1 MQYSIQSYFF
11 FYSVPLPTMQLQ
23 ELLSHYWSL
32 NELRKQQQLAVDT
45 VLSGSDCLVLL
56 PTGGGKSLCYQ
67 LPALLMEGVTIVVSP
82 LISLIQDQVKDLS
95 GRGIQVLAIHSAMH
109 PNEILINLNNA
120 VNGWPK
126 LLYCSPERLQQ
137 PLVQAKLQQMK
148 VAMLVVDE
156 AHCISEWGNEF
167 RPNYRKLLEIRKLL
181 PNVPCMALTATATPK
196 VQTDIRE
203 QLALK
208 GPTIAASFKRA
219 NLSYNFRNEPDP
231 FTRSKLSLQ
240 KVAGS
245 AIIYCRNRR
254 KTAEIAEWLH
264 REGVSA
270 LPYHAGLSNQVRE
283 SNQQQWMRNKIRV
296 LVATNAFGM
305 GINKPDV
312 RLVIHWEL
320 PESVEAYF
328 QESGRAG
335 RDGKAAFSLLY
346 HTENAWAEAYQKV
359 QAKYPE
365 LEFCRRMYQSI
376 ANYFHLA
383 VGAGQMQSYDL
394 DLAHFCKTYSYQLKE
409 VLPALQIL
417 ADCEFITLTEAVFRP
432 AKVMFLLNPQDL
444 YAFEVAHYEYVPII
458 KTILRITGSNAFSWF
473 SNIVTPV
480 LARTI
485 NMELAQFEKQLEEL
499 MQYGVLTYQPASDN
513 PRLTFL
519 TERWDA
525 ERLPIPMARL
535 NTLKE
540 NHLARLNQLRSIA
553 SGITGCR
560 QNLLLD
566 YFEEQSQTPCGICD
580 LCRNPENTQVSLV
593 DAIQL
598 QILQLLSSGTSQ
610 TAYQLVQSTKSTPE
624 TVAIALHQLLKQGKV
639 IAGEEG
645 YMLN

>member
-1 MQYSIQSYFF
+1 
-11 FYSVPLPTMQLQ
+11 MQLQ
-23 ELLSHYWSL
+23 EVLSHYWSL
-32 NELRKQQQLAVDT
+32 TELRKQQQLAVDT
-45 VLSGSDCLVLL
+45 VLAGSDCLVLL

-67 LPALLMEGVTIVVSP
+67 LPALMMEGVTIVVSP

-126 LLYCSPERLQQ
+126 LFYCSPERLQQ

-148 VAMLVVDE
+148 IAMLVVDE

-167 RPNYRKLLEIRKLL
+167 RPSYRKLMEVRKLL

-196 VQTDIRE
+196 VQADIRE
-203 QLALK
+203 QLSLK

-219 NLSYNFRNEPDP
+219 NLSYNFRVEQDP
-231 FTRSKLSLQ
+231 FTRTKLSLQ

-254 KTAEIAEWLH
+254 KTAEISDWLQ
-264 REGVSA
+264 REGISA
-270 LPYHAGLSNQVRE
+270 LPYHAGLSNQIRDY
-283 SNQQQWMRNKIRV
+283 NQQQWMRNKVRV

-335 RDGKAAFSLLY
+335 RDGKSAFALLY
-346 HTENAWAEAYQKV
+346 HTENAWSEASQKV

-365 LEFCRRMYQSI
+365 LGFCRRIYQSLS
-376 ANYFHLA
+376 NYFHLA
-383 VGAGQMQSYDL
+383 VGAGFMQSYDL
-394 DLAHFCKTYSYQLKE
+394 DLAKFCKTYNYQLKE
-409 VLPALQIL
+409 VLPALQTL
-417 ADCEFITLTEAVFRP
+417 VDCEFIALTEAVFRP

-458 KTILRITGSNAFSWF
+458 KTILKITGANAFSWF

-485 NMELAQFEKQLEEL
+485 NVEQAQFEKQLEEL
-499 MQYGVLTYQPASDN
+499 MQYGVLTYEPASDN

-525 ERLPIPMARL
+525 DRLPVPMARL
-535 NTLKE
+535 KALKE
-540 NHLARLNQLRSIA
+540 NHLARLNQLKAISSSEI
-553 SGITGCR
+553 GCR
-560 QNLLLD
+560 QNLLLN
-566 YFEEQSQTPCGICD
+566 YFGEELKEPCGICD
-580 LCRNPENTQVSLV
+580 LCRNPSQVQTSSME
-593 DAIQL
+593 AMQAT
-598 QILQLLSSGTSQ
+598 ILQTLSAEGALN
-610 TAYQLVQSTKSTPE
+610 AYQLVQLTKSTPE
-624 TVAIALHQLLKQGKV
+624 AVAIALHSLLKQGKV
-639 IAGEEG
+639 VGSEVG
-645 YMLN
+645 YSLVS

>member
-1 MQYSIQSYFF
+1 
-11 FYSVPLPTMQLQ
+11 MQLQ
-23 ELLSHYWSL
+23 EALSHYWSL
-32 NELRKQQQLAVDT
+32 SELRKQQQLAVDT
-45 VLSGSDCLVLL
+45 VLAGSDCLVLL

-67 LPALLMEGVTIVVSP
+67 LPALLMDGVTIVVSP
-82 LISLIQDQVKDLS
+82 LISLIEDQVKDLS

-126 LLYCSPERLQQ
+126 LFYCSPERLQQ

-167 RPNYRKLLEIRKLL
+167 RPNYRKLLEVRKLL
-181 PNVPCMALTATATPK
+181 PKVPCMALTATATPK
-196 VQTDIRE
+196 VQTDIRV
-203 QLALK
+203 QLSIN
-208 GPTIAASFKRA
+208 GPTIAASFKRK
-219 NLSYNFRNEPDP
+219 NLSYNFREEPDP
-231 FTRSKLSLQ
+231 FTRTKLSLQ

-254 KTAEIAEWLH
+254 KTAEISEWLQ
-264 REGVSA
+264 REGIAA
-270 LPYHAGLSNQVRE
+270 LPYHAGLTNQVRAN
-283 SNQQQWMRNKIRV
+283 NQKQWMQNKVRV

-328 QESGRAG
+328 QESGRVG
-335 RDGKAAFSLLY
+335 RDGKPAFALLY
-346 HTENAWAEAYQKV
+346 HTENAWVESYQKV

-365 LEFCRRMYQSI
+365 LAFCRRIYQSL

-383 VGAGQMQSYDL
+383 VGAGLMQSYDL
-394 DLAHFCKTYSYQLKE
+394 DLAQFCKTYNYQLKE
-409 VLPALQIL
+409 VLPALQTL
-417 ADCEFITLTEAVFRP
+417 ADCEFITVTESVFRP

-458 KTILRITGSNAFSWF
+458 KTILKVTGANAFSWF
-473 SNIVTPV
+473 SNITTIV
-480 LARTI
+480 LARTL
-485 NMELAQFEKQLEEL
+485 NMEQVQFEKQLEEL
-499 MQYGVLTYQPASDN
+499 MQYGVVTYQPASSN

-519 TERWDA
+519 TERWDS
-525 ERLPIPMARL
+525 ERLPIPTARL

-540 NHLARLNQLRSIA
+540 NHLARLNQLRAIA
-553 SGITGCR
+553 SNKLSCR

-566 YFEEQSQTPCGICD
+566 YFGEESNEPCGICD
-580 LCRNPENTQVSLV
+580 LCRKPEKSQLSLIS
-593 DAIQL
+593 AMEAEL
-598 QILQLLSSGTSQ
+598 FEILNQGEAFS
-610 TAYQLVQSTKSTPE
+610 AYQLVQLTKSTPE
-624 TVAIALHQLLKQGKV
+624 TIAIALHQLLKQGKV
-639 IAGEEG
+639 APIEG
-645 YMLN
+645 GYKAI